1 MVMAWHEEVREFL
14 ASNVTPRRIG
24 INLTDHQR
32 KEAIARSRTSDDGGG
47 DEVPCA
53 RARERERERERRGEK
68 RGGEKGNGQQDA
80 RRAPHTHR
88 RGKPPATTAAE
99 RRKK

>member
-1 MVMAWHEEVREFL
+1 MALVMAWHEEVREFL
-14 ASNVTPRRIG
+14 AFNVTPRRIG

-53 RARERERERERRGEK
+53 RARERERERGEERKEVVRRGMDRSE
-68 RGGEKGNGQQDA
+68 EA
-80 RRAPHTHR
+80 HV
-88 RGKPPATTAAE
+88 
-99 RRKK
+99 